1 MRTADSLCIHPE
13 LCHPQHERGVFE
25 VEGHCG
31 GWREWLA
38 YDSKG
43 TIRIQVG
50 LHDHDYDDGLE
61 GRMEAR
67 LRQMEIADEEGQ
79 EA

>member
-1 MRTADSLCIHPE
+1 MISTPHDLRIHPE
-13 LCHPQHERGVFE
+13 LFHPKHERGVYE

-43 TIRIQVG
+43 VIRMQVG
-50 LHDHDYDDGLE
+50 MHNRDYDNGLE
-61 GRMEAR
+61 QRLAAR
-67 LRQMEIADEEGQ
+67 LDRLEERDRE